1 MDLLQN
7 IAYGFQIGLMPVNI
21 FYCFIGCLMGTL
33 VGVLPGIGPA
43 ATIALLL
50 PTTFRLPPVSGIIM
64 LAGIYYGAMYGGST
78 TSILVNI
85 PGEAASVVTCLD
97 GHQMARKGRAGA
109 ALGIAAFGSFIAGT
123 VSVIGMMLL
132 SVPLANVAL
141 KFGFPEYFALICL
154 GLSIVSYLGHGS
166 IFKSL
171 IMAAVGL
178 GLSFIGMDVVVGKP
192 RFNLGLMVLGD
203 GVGLIPLIMGLF
215 GISEVLLNIDEKT
228 QPKEIFK
235 TRLKE
240 LLPTLRDWKDSIGA
254 ILRGSALGFFIG
266 NLPGGGADVSSFLS
280 YAVEK
285 RISKHPE
292 KFGSGVIEGVAA
304 PEAANNAGAGGAF
317 IPLFVFGL
325 PGNAA
330 TALLLGALMIHGLQP
345 GPLLLT
351 QHPEIF
357 WGTVAS
363 MYIGNVMLLVLNLP
377 LIGLWVKLLEVPY
390 RILFP
395 LILLFCLIGAYSE
408 NNNPADMLVMLFFG
422 VVGYVLRKYG
432 YSLAPMV
439 LAFVLGQRME
449 QTLRQSLLLSDG
461 SFSIFFTR
469 PIAAVAM
476 GLAFFLLAS
485 SVLPVFKRKR
495 QEIEDAVAE

>member
-1 MDLLQN
+1 MDLLHN
-7 IAYGFQIGLMPVNI
+7 ISYGFQIGLMPINL

-50 PTTFRLPPVSGIIM
+50 PTTFWLPPVSGIIM

-97 GHQMARKGRAGA
+97 GHQMARNGRAGA

-123 VSVIGMMLL
+123 ISVIGMMIL

-154 GLSIVSYLGHGS
+154 GLSIVSYLGQGS

-171 IMAAVGL
+171 IMAALGL

-192 RFNLGLMVLGD
+192 RFNFGLMVLGD

-228 QPKEIFK
+228 QAKEIFK
-235 TRLKE
+235 TKLKE
-240 LLPTLRDWKDSIGA
+240 LLPTLQDWKNSIGA
-254 ILRGSALGFFIG
+254 ILRGSVLGFFIG

-280 YAVEK
+280 YAIEK

-292 KFGSGVIEGVAA
+292 KFGTGIIEGVAA

-317 IPLFVFGL
+317 IPLFVFGI

-377 LIGLWVKLLEVPY
+377 LIGLWVKLLKVPY

-408 NNNPADMLVMLFFG
+408 NNNPADLLVMLFFG
-422 VVGYVLRKYG
+422 VAGYLLRKYG

-439 LAFVLGQRME
+439 LAFGLGQRME
-449 QTLRQSLLLSDG
+449 QTLRQSLLMSDG
-461 SFSIFFTR
+461 SFLIFFTR
-469 PIAAVAM
+469 PISAVAM

-485 SVLPVFKRKR
+485 SLLPAFKKKRK
-495 QEIEDAVAE
+495 EIEEVVTE